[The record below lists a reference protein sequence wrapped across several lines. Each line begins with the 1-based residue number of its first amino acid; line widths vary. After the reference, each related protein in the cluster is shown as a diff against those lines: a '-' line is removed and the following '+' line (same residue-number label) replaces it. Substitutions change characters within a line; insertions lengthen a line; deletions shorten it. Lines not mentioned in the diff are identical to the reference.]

1 MNIFGYSRI
10 IIIGNNGS
18 GKSFLAKELSII
30 TELPVVHLD
39 LEFWLPN
46 WGQPSKEE
54 WVNKQA
60 NIVSKEKW
68 IIEGNHTGTMELRF
82 KAADLV
88 ILLDINR
95 LVCLASVFMRNGK
108 IRSDIPQ
115 YLKEKF
121 DIGFFKMCTGLW
133 SFSKTRKPIIMDLHK
148 KYPDKQFFSIN
159 SRKKLRKLLNQ
170 WRDEK
175 TNYINSV
182 L

>member
-1 MNIFGYSRI
+1 MNIFGYNRI

-46 WGQPSKEE
+46 WGQPLKEE
-54 WVNKQA
+54 WINKQTEL
-60 NIVSKEKW
+60 VSKENW
-68 IIEGNHTGTMELRF
+68 IIEGNHTNTMELRF

-108 IRSDIPQ
+108 IRSDMPQ
-115 YLKEKF
+115 YLEEKF
-121 DIGFFKMCTGLW
+121 DRGFLKMCKGLW
-133 SFSKTRKPIIMDLHK
+133 RFSKTRKRTIMDLHK
-148 KYPDKQFFSIN
+148 KYPKKQFFIIN
-159 SRKKLRKLLNQ
+159 SRRELKKLLNK

-175 TNYINSV
+175 TKLYK
-182 L
+182 